1 MVWCAI
7 TYIMLYRVVFN
18 MHSVVVC
25 VISILYGVLLHDMHT
40 VDIVTR
46 HICTVLYRVVFFER
60 GVASCVIFFVSI
72 LYVIIHA

>member
-1 MVWCAI
+1 
-7 TYIMLYRVVFN
+7 
-18 MHSVVVC
+18 
-25 VISILYGVLLHDMHT
+25 MHT

-60 GVASCVIFFVSI
+60 GVASGVIFIVTI